1 MCLHQDQVLD
11 GHALMNMT
19 LTAMETS
26 MPHGPALA
34 ADCMF
39 VISQTLPEGGE
50 QQVGKQCMLQSK
62 RYNNHW
68 KSGAVCAAITLI
80 QCPPEKAVDMYDR
93 QSSHDCSKTHPYL
106 KCNISGNRYFLS
118 ECNFITRPGGSTTSH
133 FHMNIE

>member
-1 MCLHQDQVLD
+1 
-11 GHALMNMT
+11 MNMT

-34 ADCMF
+34 AVCMF

-50 QQVGKQCMLQSK
+50 QQVGEQCMLQSR

-80 QCPPEKAVDMYDR
+80 QCPPER
-93 QSSHDCSKTHPYL
+93 QLICMIG